1 MGTLRGF
8 PYPPAMLRGEQSSP
22 APHAIASGLLF
33 VMRRLVLVGAAV
45 LSMIAACRS
54 ADTGAP
60 PAAAIAAPACAAR
73 PLVFRPRTGVQ
84 YAALTEQQQG
94 SVYASRLAFT
104 PVAGG
109 WRAVE
114 SDFSLNRPT
123 PVDVFGE
130 LRGAE
135 LHWNLDASGVPR
147 GAGEPIGSAKPQ
159 YLANMTYYAFAPAGL
174 ATKSTCPGTA
184 WEARWEEN
192 ERVRTFH
199 YRIESAGPYP
209 RRRADEDDAQRM
221 ARRRNLGRVDGGRPD
236 RNRRPSR
243 HRPRRPRHQRLPAHD
258 LDRLPSRLTWE
269 P

>member
-1 MGTLRGF
+1 
-8 PYPPAMLRGEQSSP
+8 MLRGEQSSP

-33 VMRRLVLVGAAV
+33 VMRHLVLVGAAA
-45 LSMIAACRS
+45 LPMIAACRS

-60 PAAAIAAPACAAR
+60 PAAAIAAPVCAAR
-73 PLVFRPRTGVQ
+73 PLAFRPRTGVQ

-94 SVYASRLAFT
+94 SVYGSRLAFT

-184 WEARWEEN
+184 WETRWEEN
-192 ERVRTFH
+192 ERIRTFH
-199 YRIESAGPYP
+199 YRIESADDARVRIHVDGLTKTTHNEWRVAGTLDVSMADGLTGTGDLHVTGPGAPATNDYP
-209 RRRADEDDAQRM
+209 RTISI
-221 ARRRNLGRVDGGRPD
+221 GF
-236 RNRRPSR
+236 
-243 HRPRRPRHQRLPAHD
+243 LP
-258 LDRLPSRLTWE
+258 
-269 P
+269 